1 MLLMDLMKKVQNIE
15 PTAELRSYGIGKW
28 VLEAPT
34 SGKSNKNP
42 VTVLAKF
49 QTKIVTYKGSTVNEV
64 ISARTLPN
72 TERRRA
78 IKTWLALWG
87 VPLK

>member
-1 MLLMDLMKKVQNIE
+1 MLLTDLMKKVQNIE

-34 SGKSNKNP
+34 IGRNGKSR

-49 QTKIVTYKGSTVNEV
+49 QTKIATSKGFTVNEIV
-64 ISARTLPN
+64 YARTLPN

-78 IKTWLALWG
+78 MKTWLTLWG

>member
-1 MLLMDLMKKVQNIE
+1 MLLTDLMKKVQNIE
-15 PTAELRSYGIGKW
+15 PTAELRSYGIGRW
-28 VLEAPT
+28 VLEAST
-34 SGKSNKNP
+34 IGRNGKSR

-49 QTKIVTYKGSTVNEV
+49 QTKTVTYKGSVVNEV
-64 ISARTLPN
+64 VNARTLPN